1 MTSYIWFV
9 RGKTHAAMCRTS
21 IESVCKIDREAEC
34 IVVTDDPNIGPI
46 TDVMYYTRT
55 DALPIMVAN
64 VASQVKAMFRA
75 TSDKLVFLDTDVLLL
90 GELPHVGDV
99 TVTWR
104 DHVTVNDEGEK
115 QEGIASIMPYNY
127 GVITARFNENSAD
140 AFIWMRERIKQM
152 GHRQQEWYGNQLALA
167 ELAGPIKKDAVGVE
181 VGEREIPWSLHQ
193 PGTRVV
199 IGKIPCER
207 FNYTPQS
214 ADEDIDSRYALHFKG
229 KKRDLMKGYAERLGL
244 GWYL

>member
-9 RGKTHAAMCRTS
+9 RGQTHAAMCRTS
-21 IESVCKIDREAEC
+21 IESVRKIDQEAEC
-34 IVVTDDPNIGPI
+34 IVVTDDSSVGPI
-46 TDVMYYTRT
+46 TENMYYTRT
-55 DALPIMVAN
+55 DKLPIMVAN

-99 TVTWR
+99 TITWR
-104 DHVTVNDEGEK
+104 DHVMVSEEGEK

-127 GVITARFNENSAD
+127 GVITARFGEGSTE

-152 GHRQQEWYGNQLALA
+152 GYRQQEWYGNQLALA
-167 ELAGPIKKDAVGVE
+167 ELAGPMKKDSVGVE
-181 VGEREIPWSLHQ
+181 VGEREISWSLHQ
-193 PGTRVV
+193 PGSRVV
-199 IGKIPCER
+199 IGKIPCAR
-207 FNYTPQS
+207 FNYTPQGPN
-214 ADEDIDSRYALHFKG
+214 EIIDDVFALHFKG
-229 KKRDLMKGYAERLGL
+229 KKRELMKGYAERLGL